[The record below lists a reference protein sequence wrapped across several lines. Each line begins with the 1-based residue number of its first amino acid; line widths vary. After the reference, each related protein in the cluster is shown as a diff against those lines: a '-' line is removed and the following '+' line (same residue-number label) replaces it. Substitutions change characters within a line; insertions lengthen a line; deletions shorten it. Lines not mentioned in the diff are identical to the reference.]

1 MTSGA
6 HGLIHFLSSCKQQAT
21 KTKPQAA
28 AKQEVNLSKSVNS
41 LWSVTQRKVIFQTMK
56 VIPNI
61 SKYKLN
67 NLKNRAQHHTSEN
80 ACKKGEKGLPS
91 IKPTL
96 CQGFS
101 RTSTYVHHWMLCAQT
116 RTDPLLRQQAAG
128 ACQLP
133 RKLAADPPF
142 TCSSHGSWHQIW
154 HRSPHRLL
162 SVPQA
167 LSKGMHTE
175 QRSLLEAMAQRD
187 FTEQHWFEAGFLLFL
202 SRRKLCI
209 SVARQI
215 QSQFWLQF
223 REFKVSLRSGHY
235 SHIGRFSLLKSKP
248 AI

>member
-1 MTSGA
+1 MVFHDFRSSWVDTFSF
-6 HGLIHFLSSCKQQAT
+6 FL
-21 KTKPQAA
+21 QAA
-28 AKQEVNLSKSVNS
+28 SYQNKTSSSSKTRGKFEQVCNS
-41 LWSVTQRKVIFQTMK
+41 LWSVTQSKVIFQTIK

-128 ACQLP
+128 AYQLP
-133 RKLAADPPF
+133 RKLATDPPF

-167 LSKGMHTE
+167 LSKGM

-187 FTEQHWFEAGFLLFL
+187 FTEQHWFEAGFLPFL
-202 SRRKLCI
+202 SWRKLCF
-209 SVARQI
+209 SVAKQI
-215 QSQFWLQF
+215 QSKFWLQF
-223 REFKVSLRSGHY
+223 REF
-235 SHIGRFSLLKSKP
+235 
-248 AI
+248 